1 MKEIT
6 RIDTLSAGRI
16 SAVIGAI
23 FGFVV
28 GIAWAL
34 LGIVIAIVIDVGA
47 WLVQIIGS
55 TLVCALIAF
64 VLGVIYAAIYNLVAD
79 RVGGIRI
86 ELDEV

>member
-1 MKEIT
+1 M
-6 RIDTLSAGRI
+6 
-16 SAVIGAI
+16 
-23 FGFVV
+23 
-28 GIAWAL
+28 AL
-34 LGIVIAIVIDVGA
+34 LGSAVAVVIHVGA

-64 VLGVIYAAIYNLVAD
+64 VVGVIYAAIYNLVAD

>member
-6 RIDTLSAGRI
+6 RIGPLSVGRI
-16 SAVIGAI
+16 TAVIGAV

-28 GIAWAL
+28 GLAWAL
-34 LGIVIAIVIDVGA
+34 LGSAIAVVIHVGA

-64 VLGVIYAAIYNLVAD
+64 VVGVIYAAIYNLIAD